1 MVDPWS
7 GVTISGMIAIGIA
20 NLAVMASSR
29 MEVKDRRRRILLLVS
44 GISGAV
50 GAGLILYV
58 ILS

>member
-1 MVDPWS
+1 
-7 GVTISGMIAIGIA
+7 MIAIGIA